1 VLGSGTTVPVIFT
14 YVEKFGGNG
23 GPGEVRRTNLPDE
36 IDSYMRW
43 LNSHPAHL
51 PTANLPQLRRTGG
64 RCKNSPNPESAEK
77 FGCAEFFQQCIEL
90 FRRDFRGVRRENL
103 ETISF
108 QRSRI
113 RWSSLNALCGR
124 LWWGLNKKG

>member
-36 IDSYMRW
+36 IDSYMRCV
-43 LNSHPAHL
+43 NSHPAHL

-64 RCKNSPNPESAEK
+64 RCKTAQIQSRLRNLDARSFSSNALSSSGATSAEYEGK
-77 FGCAEFFQQCIEL
+77 
-90 FRRDFRGVRRENL
+90 
-103 ETISF
+103 ISK
-108 QRSRI
+108 RSR
-113 RWSSLNALCGR
+113 SSGVGSAGR
-124 LWWGLNKKG
+124 A